1 MYVQELLRKIRGE
14 RSSIPEWCKDHAS
27 KILQIQF
34 WNMTLTSELLI
45 LILVRSFRQS
55 DFKQYTAAL
64 MAITLKRSL

>member
-1 MYVQELLRKIRGE
+1 MYKNYYAKSAENVPPF
-14 RSSIPEWCKDHAS
+14 PEWCKDHAS

-45 LILVRSFRQS
+45 LIFVRSFRQS